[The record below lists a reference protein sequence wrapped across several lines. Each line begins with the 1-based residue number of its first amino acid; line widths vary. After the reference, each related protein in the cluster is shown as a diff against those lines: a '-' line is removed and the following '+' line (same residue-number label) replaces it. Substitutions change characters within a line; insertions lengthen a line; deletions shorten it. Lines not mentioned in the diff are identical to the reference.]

1 MLRLQKTNERFYYNR
16 QEVNA
21 RAVGKLEIEWVKET
35 ANFHEEL
42 EENIE
47 SLMDKKAGANAYY
60 HLGTKVETY
69 DGMEHCRSKVS
80 LYYIKR

>member
-1 MLRLQKTNERFYYNR
+1 MLRLEEKGKRFFLNKR
-16 QEVNA
+16 EVSPIPMGN
-21 RAVGKLEIEWVKET
+21 LEIEWVKET